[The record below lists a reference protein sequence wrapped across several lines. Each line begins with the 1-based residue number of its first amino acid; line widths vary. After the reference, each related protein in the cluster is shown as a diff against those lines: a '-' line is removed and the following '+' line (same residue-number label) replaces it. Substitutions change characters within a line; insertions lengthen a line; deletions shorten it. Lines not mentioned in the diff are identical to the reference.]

1 MQSLKTNS
9 VWIKK
14 AIRTVNLDV
23 LVHLK
28 RVNEQV
34 NVFNYVLIN
43 IFSNFV
49 PNKII
54 GIDDRDLELNF
65 KQKIKHSS
73 YTKVIEW
80 VLISPTIRTYNKIY
94 QN

>member
-1 MQSLKTNS
+1 MRSLKTSS
-9 VWIKK
+9 VCIKK
-14 AIRTVNLDV
+14 ALRTVHLDV

-28 RVNEQV
+28 RVHKQV
-34 NVFNYVLIN
+34 NVFNYVVIN

-73 YTKVIEW
+73 YTKIIE
-80 VLISPTIRTYNKIY
+80 
-94 QN
+94 